1 MSKYQNKKT
10 KDGKENPAYVD
21 MLDEDKP
28 IANQK
33 FVCMSFVS
41 PEKILK
47 KKEAFMFEEFV
58 KSWDLRKSLEK
69 YSQFLNFLSYKY
81 DIKQEDLNKDL
92 EEFVKEESINIG
104 KTSITDEYKTFL
116 DNNEEKLENKF
127 GIEHD
132 FQTSVNGVKVR
143 GTFPTQE
150 EAEFRAKKLREVDP
164 NFDVYV
170 GPVGVWMPWEPEA
183 YKTGRV
189 EYLEDELNQ
198 IMHKK
203 QENEDKAKD
212 YFESRVKEAKVKAIE
227 ENKKLA
233 KESGNK
239 LTQNITPEGNLVGV
253 ANMNTQEENIKIES
267 GTSAAGTSAAGTSA
281 AGTSAA
287 GTSAAGTSTSAD
299 IKKELFEGDNI
310 VTSLN
315 TDRGLSSLQD
325 GLTFTLGSGQGAE
338 ESKSGNDAD
347 MSPEEKAFLDSIK
360 NPSD

>member
-1 MSKYQNKKT
+1 
-10 KDGKENPAYVD
+10 
-21 MLDEDKP
+21 
-28 IANQK
+28 
-33 FVCMSFVS
+33 
-41 PEKILK
+41 
-47 KKEAFMFEEFV
+47 
-58 KSWDLRKSLEK
+58 
-69 YSQFLNFLSYKY
+69 
-81 DIKQEDLNKDL
+81 
-92 EEFVKEESINIG
+92 
-104 KTSITDEYKTFL
+104 
-116 DNNEEKLENKF
+116 
-127 GIEHD
+127 
-132 FQTSVNGVKVR
+132 
-143 GTFPTQE
+143 
-150 EAEFRAKKLREVDP
+150 
-164 NFDVYV
+164 
-170 GPVGVWMPWEPEA
+170 MPWEPEA

-203 QENEDKAKD
+203 QENEDKARD
-212 YFESRVKEAKVKAIE
+212 YFETRVKEAKIKAIE

-267 GTSAAGTSAAGTSA
+267 GTRAAGTSTSAAGTSAAGTSA

-287 GTSAAGTSTSAD
+287 GTSADADNVSSAD

-325 GLTFTLGSGQGAE
+325 GLTFTLGGSQSVE

-347 MSPEEKAFLDSIK
+347 MSHEEKAFLDSIK
-360 NPSD
+360 NTRN

>member
-1 MSKYQNKKT
+1 MSEYQHKKT
-10 KDGKENPAYVD
+10 KDGKDNPAYVD

-33 FVCMSFVS
+33 FVCVSFVS

-47 KKEAFMFEEFV
+47 QKEAFMFEEFV

-81 DIKQEDLNKDL
+81 DIKQEDLNNDL
-92 EEFVKEESINIG
+92 EEFIKEESINIG
-104 KTSITDEYKTFL
+104 KTSITDDYKTFL
-116 DNNEEKLENKF
+116 DNNEEKLHDKF
-127 GIEHD
+127 NIEHN
-132 FQTSVNGVKVR
+132 FQTSVKGVKVR
-143 GTFPTQE
+143 GAFPTQE
-150 EAEFRAKKLREVDP
+150 EAEFRAKKLREIDP
-164 NFDVYV
+164 NFDIYV

-203 QENEDKAKD
+203 RENEDKAKD
-212 YFESRVKEAKVKAIE
+212 YFETRVKEAKIKAIE

-267 GTSAAGTSAAGTSA
+267 GTSTGTSAAGTSA
-281 AGTSAA
+281 SSVDTDADNVS
-287 GTSAAGTSTSAD
+287 SAD

-325 GLTFTLGSGQGAE
+325 GLTFTLDGSQGVE

-360 NPSD
+360 YTGN